1 MSSGAPIVMPSL
13 TAPLQGGV
21 RVHSV
26 LSGDTIVVRPVQMT
40 AAQAGSNGDGGLKV
54 LHVAG
59 LAAPRMGS
67 RERDDE
73 VSCCRTQ
80 AVSCCSGHI

>member
-1 MSSGAPIVMPSL
+1 MSAGASVLMPSP

-26 LSGDTIVVRPVQMT
+26 LSGDTIVVRPVQM
-40 AAQAGSNGDGGLKV
+40 AVQSDKDADGGLKV
-54 LHVAG
+54 LHIAG

-73 VSCCRTQ
+73 VSMAEIHVIAATTD
-80 AVSCCSGHI
+80 S

>member
-1 MSSGAPIVMPSL
+1 MPSP

-40 AAQAGSNGDGGLKV
+40 AQAGKDAENGLKI
-54 LHVAG
+54 LHIAG

-73 VSCCRTQ
+73 VSGAAREEGI
-80 AVSCCSGHI
+80 A

>member
-1 MSSGAPIVMPSL
+1 M
-13 TAPLQGGV
+13 

-26 LSGDTIVVRPVQMT
+26 LSGDTIVVRPVQTT
-40 AAQAGSNGDGGLKV
+40 ANAGKQGSEDGLRV
-54 LHVAG
+54 LHIAG

-73 VSCCRTQ
+73 VRSIATDHTRSDFTLTWL
-80 AVSCCSGHI
+80 